1 MCDHHATMR
10 VLVAEWV
17 QSLEGLSAQELWPQR
32 DRGWLGTGI
41 EADFATALTYGL
53 KPFHA
58 RAEFRPADDAYSFEA
73 PHPDLYSA
81 MCLQLF
87 NLIVEDLPVRT
98 CANETCGRR
107 FVRQV
112 GARCTVSTAP
122 KASCTAAPNALVHR
136 SSASTAAASGRRRE
150 ARGEGSNGTPRCGL
164 ALRRGHRRRPGHG

>member
-53 KPFHA
+53 KPSHA

-112 GARCTVSTAP
+112 GRAMHGQYRTEGVLYCSAQCARAQ
-122 KASCTAAPNALVHR
+122 KQR
-136 SSASTAAASGRRRE
+136 EYRRRK
-150 ARGEGSNGTPRCGL
+150 RSTKGGQR
-164 ALRRGHRRRPGHG
+164 